1 MPIETQTEREALI
14 RLMSLAKYQ
23 DAKLSIAEN
32 DAFKR
37 IIEDI
42 GWDSGTTI
50 DIFIDDATGHA
61 REALI
66 SDDAT
71 AAFIDEQTKAFT
83 DAAARQT
90 ALSKIESVLKADGI
104 DPDEQPFIAWI
115 RNAWGME

>member
-32 DAFKR
+32 DTFKR

-50 DIFIDDATGHA
+50 DIFIDDATGRA

-90 ALSKIESVLKADGI
+90 SLSKIESVLKADGI